1 MRIPILHS
9 FLANHTLV
17 SSLIH
22 LFFNLKKIFFCDR
35 YKMNIITGF
44 KKDWNLAVR
53 IISLY
58 RSQPQKL
65 PASRGVERID
75 SRLGTADADASGKT
89 IVYTGV
95 KNSGDGAEF
104 LAQFGWVVSDCTESE
119 QITVPAEFD
128 DALEEYNALQIEQ
141 GLDLKKYRRK
151 KVDRYTYEITN
162 YPDYSGKVRA
172 SILVYRGRV
181 IGGDVSTA
189 DAAGFTV
196 PLAGGG
202 AKGAD
207 KLG

>member
-1 MRIPILHS
+1 MFIYSIRAS
-9 FLANHTLV
+9 SVKFFGALAL
-17 SSLIH
+17 SLIT
-22 LFFNLKKIFFCDR
+22 LLVLI
-35 YKMNIITGF
+35 
-44 KKDWNLAVR
+44 AV
-53 IISLY
+53 I
-58 RSQPQKL
+58 P
-65 PASRGVERID
+65 GGGDV
-75 SRLGTADADASGKT
+75 TADADASGKT

-162 YPDYSGKVRA
+162 YPDSSGKVRA

>member
-1 MRIPILHS
+1 MFIYSIRAS
-9 FLANHTLV
+9 SVKFFGALAL
-17 SSLIH
+17 SLIT
-22 LFFNLKKIFFCDR
+22 LLVLI
-35 YKMNIITGF
+35 
-44 KKDWNLAVR
+44 AV
-53 IISLY
+53 I
-58 RSQPQKL
+58 P
-65 PASRGVERID
+65 GGGDV
-75 SRLGTADADASGKT
+75 TADADASGKT

-119 QITVPAEFD
+119 KITVPAEFD
-128 DALEEYNALQIEQ
+128 DALQIEQ